1 MGIRTKLLLCLLSVL
16 IPVSVGSIFAL
27 YMINASQS
35 KRVEAELANTR
46 RLEAA
51 RINEML
57 ENYRED
63 AISLAAGTHIK
74 AFVGAMSA
82 WRRGELPTDAIIGG
96 TDGFAILNPASEWPL
111 QQLALSL
118 QRKSGIV
125 GSEVAELRV
134 VDSDGHTLGES
145 LGFSW
150 QPVDPKLLEKV
161 TTLTETR
168 FGDAFRTSD
177 GLERLGIITPVYG
190 DSGTVVGALMLETRL
205 RPIINQIGQHEGISE
220 TAEAHIAQPT
230 PSGDAQFITPL
241 RFDRSAAFD
250 RVVKKFVN
258 LPINQSL
265 NAPGGIV
272 LHAKDYRGVE
282 SLLAIETLPE
292 TGWGL
297 VIKVDHAEAFAPVT
311 NLMRLIAFSGMATLS
326 FVLAG
331 YWLLLRPLAMRL
343 QRTAIA
349 AQRVMAGDLESRIED
364 NTPDEVGHTARS
376 IDRLARDLK
385 ADQFKRGLVEQ
396 RLRHQALHDDLTGL
410 YNRQKANGV
419 IRSISENPASIASIM
434 FLDLDGF
441 KSVNDLYGHAAGD
454 AVLVAVAGRLL
465 AAVPETATLARWGG
479 DEFVI
484 ILPDADE
491 PVATDFALC
500 LQALFDDPVASDYGV
515 HHIGCSIGLATSN
528 QDLPLDQVI
537 VEADSLMYEQK
548 RLRLSSRSVHTVATR
563 TVENALRENRVE
575 VWYQPIVN
583 VENPDQAELVCA
595 EALVRL
601 RSREGG
607 IILPADFLGEVRKR
621 RLGRELDHRVM
632 TLSLEALARWRK
644 AGLVKDDFR
653 LTLNL
658 TCESLA
664 DESLAVRLNKLLSGL
679 SIPPGQLVIEIS
691 EETDDIDAG
700 CIDELRELGV
710 LIALDDVGL
719 HRSNLDRLVS
729 LSPHIAKIDRQWLND
744 DVVLPRLVDI
754 CHQLGMEVVAEGVE
768 NEKQYRHLRKLGVMR
783 HQGFLFD
790 RPSRAVQF
798 LSQWG
803 DSSNTESLDSAAQLS
818 QDLKLVV

>member
-35 KRVEAELANTR
+35 KRVEAELANNR

-63 AISLAAGTHIK
+63 AVSLAAGTHIK
-74 AFVGAMSA
+74 SFVGAMSA
-82 WRRGELPTDAIIGG
+82 WRSGELPAGTTIGG
-96 TDGFAILNPASEWPL
+96 IDGFAIVNPGSDWPL
-111 QQLALSL
+111 QQLALGL

-125 GSEVAELRV
+125 GSEVAELRI
-134 VDSDGHTLGES
+134 VDNSGHTLGES

-150 QPVDPKLLEKV
+150 QPTNPELLENA
-161 TTLTETR
+161 TTMAETR
-168 FGDAFRTSD
+168 FGDAFRTAD

-190 DSGTVVGALMLETRL
+190 ESGMVAGALILETRL
-205 RPIINQIGQHEGISE
+205 RPIINQIGQHEGVSDS
-220 TAEAHIAQPT
+220 AEAHIAQPT
-230 PSGDAQFITPL
+230 AEGDAQFITPL
-241 RFDRSAAFD
+241 RFDRNAAFD
-250 RVVKKFVN
+250 KIVKKVTN

-265 NAPGGIV
+265 ETPGGMV

-297 VIKVDHAEAFAPVT
+297 VVKVDQAEAFAPVT
-311 NLMRLIAFSGMATLS
+311 KLMQLIAFSGIATLT

-331 YWLLLRPLAMRL
+331 YWLLLRPIALRL
-343 QRTAIA
+343 QRTASA
-349 AQRVMAGDLESRIED
+349 AQRVMDGDLESRID
-364 NTPDEVGHTARS
+364 DQICDEIGHTARS

-410 YNRQKANGV
+410 YNRQKANAT
-419 IRSISENPASIASIM
+419 IRAISENSATVASIM

-454 AVLVAVAGRLL
+454 AVLVAVAGRLH
-465 AAVPETATLARWGG
+465 AAVPEDALLARWGG

-484 ILPDADE
+484 ILPEADE
-491 PVATDFALC
+491 TIATDFALC
-500 LQALFDDPVASDYGV
+500 LQALFDDPVTSDYGV
-515 HHIGCSIGLATSN
+515 HSIGCSIGLATSS

-548 RLRLSSRSVHTVATR
+548 RLRLSNSSVHTAATR
-563 TVENALRENRVE
+563 TVENALREDRVE
-575 VWYQPIVN
+575 VWYQPIVDVSN
-583 VENPDQAELVCA
+583 TEQTRLVCA

-621 RLGRELDHRVM
+621 KLGRELDHRVM
-632 TLSLEALARWRK
+632 TLALEALARWRK
-644 AGLVKDDFR
+644 TGLVKDDFR

-664 DESLAVRLNKLLSGL
+664 DDSLVARLEKLLSRL
-679 SIPPGQLVIEIS
+679 SIPPAQLTIEIS
-691 EETDDIDAG
+691 EETDDIDAKF
-700 CIDELRELGV
+700 IDQLRGLGV

-744 DVVLPRLVDI
+744 AVVLPRLVDI

-768 NEKQYRHLRKLGVMR
+768 NEKQRKHLRKLGVVLQ
-783 HQGFLFD
+783 QGFLFD
-790 RPSRAVQF
+790 RASRAVQF
-798 LSQWG
+798 LNQWG
-803 DSSNTESLDSAAQLS
+803 DLSNTESLDSAAQ
-818 QDLKLVV
+818 DLKLVV

>member
-27 YMINASQS
+27 YMIDASQS
-35 KRVEAELANTR
+35 RRVEAELANNR

-57 ENYRED
+57 KNYRED

-74 AFVGAMSA
+74 TFVGAMSA
-82 WRRGELPTDAIIGG
+82 WRSGELPDDTTIGG
-96 TDGFAILNPASEWPL
+96 IDGFAIVNPKSDWPL

-125 GSEVAELRV
+125 GSEVAELRI
-134 VDSDGHTLGES
+134 VDNNGHTLGES

-150 QPVDPKLLEKV
+150 QPANPKLLENATAMV
-161 TTLTETR
+161 ETR
-168 FGDAFRTSD
+168 FGDAFRTAD

-190 DSGTVVGALMLETRL
+190 ESGAIAGALLLETRL
-205 RPIINQIGQHEGISE
+205 RPIINQIGQHEGVSDS
-220 TAEAHIAQPT
+220 AEAHIAQPT
-230 PSGDAQFITPL
+230 EDGDAQFITPL
-241 RFDRSAAFD
+241 RFDRNAAFD
-250 RVVKKFVN
+250 KVVKKETN

-265 NAPGGIV
+265 EAPGGMV

-297 VIKVDHAEAFAPVT
+297 VVKVDQAEAFAPVT
-311 NLMRLIAFSGMATLS
+311 KLMQLIAFSGLATLTI
-326 FVLAG
+326 VLAG
-331 YWLLLRPLAMRL
+331 YWLLLRPIALRL
-343 QRTAIA
+343 QRTASA
-349 AQRVMAGDLESRIED
+349 AQRVMDGDLESHID
-364 NTPDEVGHTARS
+364 DHICDEIGHTARS

-396 RLRHQALHDDLTGL
+396 KLRHQALHDDLTGL
-410 YNRQKANGV
+410 YNRQKANAV
-419 IRSISENPASIASIM
+419 IRAISENSATVASIM

-454 AVLVAVAGRLL
+454 AVLVAVAGRLH
-465 AAVPETATLARWGG
+465 AAVPEDALLARWGG

-484 ILPDADE
+484 ILPEADE
-491 PVATDFALC
+491 SVATNFALR
-500 LQALFDDPVASDYGV
+500 LQALFDDPVTSDYGV
-515 HHIGCSIGLATSN
+515 HSIGCSIGLATSN
-528 QDLPLDQVI
+528 QDLTLDQVI

-548 RLRLSSRSVHTVATR
+548 RLRLSSNSVHTAATR
-563 TVENALRENRVE
+563 TVENALREDRVE

-583 VENPDQAELVCA
+583 VSNTEQIELVCA

-621 RLGRELDHRVM
+621 KLGRELDHRVM

-644 AGLVKDDFR
+644 SGLVKDDFR

-664 DESLAVRLNKLLSGL
+664 DDSLVARLEKLLFRL
-679 SIPPGQLVIEIS
+679 SIPPEQLTIEIS
-691 EETDDIDAG
+691 EETDNIDAKF
-700 CIDELRELGV
+700 IDQLRGLGV
-710 LIALDDVGL
+710 RIALDDVGL

-744 DVVLPRLVDI
+744 EVVLPRLVDI
-754 CHQLGMEVVAEGVE
+754 CHKLGMEVVAEGVE
-768 NEKQYRHLRKLGVMR
+768 NEKQYRYLRKLGVMYQ
-783 HQGFLFD
+783 QGFLFD

-803 DSSNTESLDSAAQLS
+803 DLSHTASLDNTA